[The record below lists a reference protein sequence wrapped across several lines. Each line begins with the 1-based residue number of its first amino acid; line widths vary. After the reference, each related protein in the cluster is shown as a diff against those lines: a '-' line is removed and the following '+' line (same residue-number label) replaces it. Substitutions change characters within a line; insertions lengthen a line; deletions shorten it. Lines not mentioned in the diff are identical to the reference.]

1 MSYDQIY
8 AIASDGMRVEKMRVD
23 IVANNIANQH
33 TLKNSDGTRFQ
44 PMQVE
49 ATAMPF
55 DDVLNHIDT
64 NSNNGALS
72 SIELTPQHLPPNK
85 VYQPGHPAADKQG
98 YVTYPGISTVDEM
111 TTLLRASRAYEA
123 NIKIINTAHSLYL
136 QALSIGDE
144 R

>member
-8 AIASDGMRVEKMRVD
+8 SIASAGMQVEKMRVD
-23 IVANNIANQH
+23 VVANNIANQH

-49 ATAMPF
+49 ATAQPF
-55 DDVLNHIDT
+55 DTLV
-64 NSNNGALS
+64 NSLDGGGLES
-72 SIELTPQHLPPNK
+72 VELVPENLPPNK

-98 YVTYPGISTVDEM
+98 YVTYPGISTIDEM

-123 NIKIINTAHSLYL
+123 NIKIINTAHSIYL

>member
-8 AIASDGMRVEKMRVD
+8 SIASAGMNVEKLRVD
-23 IVANNIANQH
+23 VVATNIANQH
-33 TLKNSDGTRFQ
+33 TLKNSDGSRFQ

-49 ATAMPF
+49 ATALPF
-55 DDVLNHIDT
+55 EAALDQLDSAGID
-64 NSNNGALS
+64 SV
-72 SIELTPQHLPPNK
+72 ELVPENLPPNK

-98 YVTYPGISTVDEM
+98 YVNYPGISTIDEM
-111 TTLLRASRAYEA
+111 TTLLRATRAYEA
-123 NIKIINTAHSLYL
+123 NIKVINTAHSIYL

>member
-8 AIASDGMRVEKMRVD
+8 SIASAGMSVEKMRVD
-23 IVANNIANQH
+23 VVANNIANQH

-49 ATAMPF
+49 AIAQPF
-55 DDVLNHIDT
+55 DEVLN
-64 NSNNGALS
+64 NLEGGGLKSV
-72 SIELTPQHLPPNK
+72 ELVPENLPPNK
-85 VYQPGHPAADKQG
+85 VYQPGHPDADKHG
-98 YVTYPGISTVDEM
+98 YVTYPGISTIDEM
-111 TTLLRASRAYEA
+111 TTLLRASRGYEA
-123 NIKIINTAHSLYL
+123 NVKIINTAHSIYL